1 MKISVVVILT
11 PDSDRH
17 IPLTDLLT
25 RDSRFQI
32 IYLNATMVNSFDQLQ
47 FYSVMYD
54 QTHFEFYEN
63 RQMSFREIGCAKSH
77 NDARQLISEIYLGG
91 VILEDD
97 ARIANIDDF
106 YNQSR
111 LFLDSQK
118 GSLAVLSLTGF
129 RGLKKKLVK
138 SQ

>member
-77 NDARQLISEIYLGG
+77 NDARQLISEI
-91 VILEDD
+91 
-97 ARIANIDDF
+97 
-106 YNQSR
+106 
-111 LFLDSQK
+111 
-118 GSLAVLSLTGF
+118 
-129 RGLKKKLVK
+129 
-138 SQ
+138 